1 MRKLLHF
8 WSYVSM
14 AGVKDSLPFPI
25 QKRVILS
32 NQFAIIIGFIS
43 LSFTLLLLF
52 RKEAS
57 LLPTITVTILT
68 SSIYFIN
75 RFGSIKL
82 SRFLVC
88 IIPLIGLLFLN
99 ISTKINIPE
108 SIGIVHF
115 ISPRMLIISM
125 MALPLTLFTLEEK
138 WPLIGTLMFPFL
150 GGFFFEDINQVFGV
164 GSETLALNQSFRPTL
179 FEDLILQTAIL
190 LGTFLFLLNL
200 NKQYEKIN
208 NTLLAEAE
216 AKNKNLYS
224 NEEKLRN
231 SLKEL
236 EIAQKEDDQRNWITK
251 GIAEIGQ
258 LLRSYEKEDIYEVI
272 IAQIVK
278 YIGANQGG
286 IYVAD
291 FQENAIKLQLEGC
304 YAYGR
309 KKYHDQIID
318 AGEGL
323 LGQCFIEGNLTHLT
337 EIPEGYI
344 DITSGLGEATP
355 NSLVLLPLKLNNKT
369 EGVVEVASF
378 GEFADY
384 KLDFLEKMAESLALF
399 IANKRSNEQTQKLL
413 KEAETATVTLRAQEN
428 EMRKNFEELQATKEE
443 MENKEQHYLSV
454 IDELKLK
461 INNKTV

>member
-1 MRKLLHF
+1 MRKLQHF
-8 WSYVSM
+8 WSYISK
-14 AGVKDSLPFPI
+14 AGVEDSLPFPV

-32 NQFAIIIGFIS
+32 NQFAVIISLIA
-43 LSFTLLLLF
+43 LSFTVLLF
-52 RKEAS
+52 FRNGAS
-57 LLPTITVTILT
+57 LWPTTLVTILA

-75 RFGSIKL
+75 RVGLIKL

-88 IIPLIGLLFLN
+88 IIPLSGLLFLN
-99 ISTKINIPE
+99 ISTKINLPE
-108 SIGIVHF
+108 SIGVVHF

-125 MALPLTLFTLEEK
+125 MALPLTLFTLDEK
-138 WPLIGTLMFPFL
+138 KSLASALLFPFL
-150 GGFFFEDINQVFGV
+150 AGFFFENFNQLFGV
-164 GSETLALNQSFRPTL
+164 ESEAFSLNQNFRSTL

-200 NKQYEKIN
+200 NKQYEEKN
-208 NTLLAEAE
+208 NNLLAEAE

-224 NEEKLRN
+224 NEEE
-231 SLKEL
+231 LKESLNEL
-236 EIAQKEDDQRNWITK
+236 EKARKEDDNRNWSTK
-251 GIAEIGQ
+251 GLAEIGQ
-258 LLRSYEKEDIYEVI
+258 LLRSYENEDIYGVI
-272 IAQIVK
+272 IAHIVK

-291 FQENAIKLQLEGC
+291 FQEQSVILKLEGC

-309 KKYHDQIID
+309 KKYHDQTVD

-323 LGQCFIEGNLTHLT
+323 LGQCFVEGNMTHLT

-344 DITSGLGEATP
+344 EITSGLGEATP
-355 NSLVLLPLKLNNKT
+355 NSLVLLPLKLNSKT

-378 GEFADY
+378 GEFAEY
-384 KLDFLEKMAESLALF
+384 KLDFLAKMAETLALF

-413 KEAETATVTLRAQEN
+413 KEAETATITLRAQES
-428 EMRKNFEELQATKEE
+428 EMRKNYEELQATKEE

-454 IDELKLK
+454 IEELRAK
-461 INNKTV
+461 IDSKTT